1 MELARRG
8 ADIAVCDLGHDLA
21 SVGYPLSTADDL
33 AETARLVEE
42 QGRACSAVVADVR
55 DLEAMVGFVD
65 GAVAALGS
73 ADILVANAGVS
84 TLGSIC
90 TMDASEWSETIDTNL
105 TGVFN
110 AMRAAA
116 PHMRRRRWGR
126 IIGISSMMGRSS
138 NPGIPAY
145 VASKWGVIG
154 LCKSVAYE
162 LAAFGVT
169 VNAIAPGNV
178 STPMIHNDVLYGLM
192 RPDLD
197 QPHHRRCGPGHG
209 RPPCPA
215 RPVAGAGGDHR
226 GRGLP
231 GLRGRPPHH
240 RLGDRRGCRRL
251 GPLHR
256 VTARPPLLAAHGRS
270 AVGFGLGRLLGRFL
284 TKQCHVQARQR
295 AFEGEVTRRS
305 AG

>member
-1 MELARRG
+1 MTTGARPESGGDREFVGRVAVITGGARGQGRSHALELARRG

-42 QGRACSAVVADVR
+42 QGRACFSVVADVR

-126 IIGISSMMGRSS
+126 IVGISSMMGRSS
-138 NPGIPAY
+138 SPGIPAY

-192 RPDLD
+192 RPDLAHPTTD
-197 QPHHRRCGPGHG
+197 DVAPGMAALHVQPVPWLE
-209 RPPCPA
+209 PEEITAAVVFLASEAA
-215 RPVAGAGGDHR
+215 RHMTGSVIVVDAGASG
-226 GRGLP
+226 
-231 GLRGRPPHH
+231 
-240 RLGDRRGCRRL
+240 
-251 GPLHR
+251 R
-256 VTARPPLLAAHGRS
+256 VTG
-270 AVGFGLGRLLGRFL
+270 
-284 TKQCHVQARQR
+284 
-295 AFEGEVTRRS
+295 
-305 AG
+305 

>member
-1 MELARRG
+1 MTTGARHKSGGDREFAGRVAVITGGARGQGRSHALELARRG
-8 ADIAVCDLGHDLA
+8 ADIAVCDLAHDLA

-42 QGRACSAVVADVR
+42 QGRACFSVVADVR

-116 PHMRRRRWGR
+116 PHMRRGRWGR

-192 RPDLD
+192 RPDLAHPTTD
-197 QPHHRRCGPGHG
+197 DVAPGMAALHVQPVPWLE
-209 RPPCPA
+209 PEEITAAVVFLASEAA
-215 RPVAGAGGDHR
+215 RHITGSVIDVDAGAS
-226 GRGLP
+226 
-231 GLRGRPPHH
+231 
-240 RLGDRRGCRRL
+240 
-251 GPLHR
+251 
-256 VTARPPLLAAHGRS
+256 ARFTG
-270 AVGFGLGRLLGRFL
+270 
-284 TKQCHVQARQR
+284 
-295 AFEGEVTRRS
+295 
-305 AG
+305 

>member
-1 MELARRG
+1 MTTGARPESGGDREFAGRVAVITGGARGQGRSHALELARRG

-42 QGRACSAVVADVR
+42 QGRACLAVVADVR

-116 PHMRRRRWGR
+116 PQMRRRRWGR

-162 LAAFGVT
+162 LASFGVT

-192 RPDLD
+192 RPDLANPTTD
-197 QPHHRRCGPGHG
+197 DVAPGMAALHVQPVPWLE
-209 RPPCPA
+209 PEEITAAVVFLASEAA
-215 RPVAGAGGDHR
+215 RHITGSVIDVDAGAS
-226 GRGLP
+226 
-231 GLRGRPPHH
+231 
-240 RLGDRRGCRRL
+240 
-251 GPLHR
+251 
-256 VTARPPLLAAHGRS
+256 ARFTG
-270 AVGFGLGRLLGRFL
+270 
-284 TKQCHVQARQR
+284 
-295 AFEGEVTRRS
+295 
-305 AG
+305 

>member
-1 MELARRG
+1 MTTRARPASGGDREFAGRVAVITGAARGQGRSHALELARRG
-8 ADIAVCDLGHDLA
+8 ADIAVCDLAHDLA
-21 SVGYPLSTADDL
+21 SVGYPLATADDL

-42 QGRACSAVVADVR
+42 QGRACFSAVADVR
-55 DLEAMVGFVD
+55 DLEAMVEFVD
-65 GAVAALGS
+65 GAVASLGS
-73 ADILVANAGVS
+73 ADILVANAGIS

-192 RPDLD
+192 RPDLAHPTTD
-197 QPHHRRCGPGHG
+197 DVAPGMAALHVQPVPWLE
-209 RPPCPA
+209 PEEITAAVVFLASEAA
-215 RPVAGAGGDHR
+215 RHITGSVIDVDAGAS
-226 GRGLP
+226 
-231 GLRGRPPHH
+231 
-240 RLGDRRGCRRL
+240 
-251 GPLHR
+251 
-256 VTARPPLLAAHGRS
+256 ARFTG
-270 AVGFGLGRLLGRFL
+270 
-284 TKQCHVQARQR
+284 
-295 AFEGEVTRRS
+295 
-305 AG
+305 